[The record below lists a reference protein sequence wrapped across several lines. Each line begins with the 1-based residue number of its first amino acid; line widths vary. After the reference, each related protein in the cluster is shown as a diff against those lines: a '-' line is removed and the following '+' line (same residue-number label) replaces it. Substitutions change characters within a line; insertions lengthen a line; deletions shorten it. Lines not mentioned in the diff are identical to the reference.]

1 MLLAAKRRRL
11 RPMML
16 SPAFEEWAHASIL
29 GHLLQSGS
37 YVITSGMLG
46 VLWAGSPVQ
55 TYTY

>member
-11 RPMML
+11 RPLLL

-46 VLWAGSPVQ
+46 VLWAGLLVQ
-55 TYTY
+55 KYKY